1 MNSDHARSPLEMACV
16 LDRSTLKFLEEHGL
30 LGKLKEERIKF
41 VESKKRGIDN
51 SHMDVL
57 HNAIQHRRAQSDKHI
72 ASKVA
77 V

>member
-1 MNSDHARSPLEMACV
+1 MACV
-16 LDRSTLKFLEEHGL
+16 LDKSTFKFLEEHGL
-30 LGKLKEERIKF
+30 LDKLREERIKF
-41 VESKKRGIDN
+41 VQSKERGIDN

-57 HNAIQHRRAQSDKHI
+57 HNAIQHRRAQSDKHV